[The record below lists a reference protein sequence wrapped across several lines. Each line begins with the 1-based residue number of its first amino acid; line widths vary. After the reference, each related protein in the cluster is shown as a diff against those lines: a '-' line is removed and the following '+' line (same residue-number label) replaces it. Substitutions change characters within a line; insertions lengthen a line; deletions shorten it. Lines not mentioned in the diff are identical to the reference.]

1 MQVVLLACSGEQR
14 TIKATVTGAG
24 IAKAVRKK
32 TPAELI
38 GTYMGDEVLSVW
50 GWGEGKENKHDLPPM
65 TSGEIPVGDVVIT
78 ASGDFTTSDW
88 EVFCEEYYAG
98 AEVEAED
105 AEVEADVEVDA
116 EEADAEEADA
126 EEAEEADAEEAEA
139 EEDEEDDA
147 EDAEEAEEADD
158 GCYDEGDE
166 NGGGAKRR
174 TNKRRTV
181 TEYRRMEM
189 GLKARVKLPSP
200 PGKRAPRWQIMPE
213 MESSELTPQREQI
226 LELIRQLDLT
236 PEQQLD
242 VEHGIFSA
250 SLQEAA
256 TKGVRRHWENPD
268 FAMMYSIVARKVL
281 ANLDPKA
288 YVGNARLIQRL
299 QDGEFSARQIAFM
312 SPKELFPEHWQ
323 PLADAQ
329 TKRENIMLEGDKEG
343 GSDMFKCK
351 RCGKSKTKY
360 WEMQT
365 RSADEPMTIFI
376 RCLNCGKEWR
386 Q

>member
-1 MQVVLLACSGEQR
+1 MQVVVLACSGEQR

-24 IAKAVRKK
+24 IAKALRKK
-32 TPAELI
+32 APAEII
-38 GTYMGDEVLSVW
+38 GTYMGLSVW
-50 GWGEGKENKHDLPPM
+50 GWREGKENKNDLPPM
-65 TSGEIPVGDVVIT
+65 ASGEIPVGDVVI
-78 ASGDFTTSDW
+78 ASSEDFTISDW
-88 EVFCEEYYAG
+88 EAFCEEYYAEAG
-98 AEVEAED
+98 EDADADADAGEDADADADAEAED
-105 AEVEADVEVDA
+105 DA
-116 EEADAEEADA
+116 EEDAEE
-126 EEAEEADAEEAEA
+126 EA
-139 EEDEEDDA
+139 EDDA
-147 EDAEEAEEADD
+147 EDEDVAEDAEDEAEDEADD
-158 GCYDEGDE
+158 DCYEEGDE

-181 TEYRRMEM
+181 NEYRRMEM
-189 GLKARVKLPSP
+189 GLKARVKLPTA
-200 PGKRAPRWQIMPE
+200 PGKRAPRWQTMPE
-213 MESSELTPQREQI
+213 LEEAGELTPQREQV
-226 LELIRQLDLT
+226 LAVIRQLDLT

-242 VEHGIFSA
+242 VELGIFSA

-256 TKGVRRHWENPD
+256 SRGVRRHWENPE
-268 FAMMYSIVARKVL
+268 FVMMYSIVARKVL

-312 SPKELFPEHWQ
+312 SPKELYPEHWQ

>member
-1 MQVVLLACSGEQR
+1 MQVVVLACSGEQR

-24 IAKAVRKK
+24 IAKALRKK

-50 GWGEGKENKHDLPPM
+50 GWREGNENKHDLPPM

-98 AEVEAED
+98 ADDEVEAEGED
-105 AEVEADVEVDA
+105 VEVEVDA
-116 EEADAEEADA
+116 EADAEEADA
-126 EEAEEADAEEAEA
+126 DAEADTEADAE
-139 EEDEEDDA
+139 DEEDA
-147 EDAEEAEEADD
+147 EDAEEEAEEGDGDD
-158 GCYDEGDE
+158 DCYDEGDE

-200 PGKRAPRWQIMPE
+200 PGKRAPRWQTMPE
-213 MESSELTPQREQI
+213 MESSEFTPQREQI

-242 VEHGIFSA
+242 VEQGIFSA
-250 SLQEAA
+250 SLQEAS